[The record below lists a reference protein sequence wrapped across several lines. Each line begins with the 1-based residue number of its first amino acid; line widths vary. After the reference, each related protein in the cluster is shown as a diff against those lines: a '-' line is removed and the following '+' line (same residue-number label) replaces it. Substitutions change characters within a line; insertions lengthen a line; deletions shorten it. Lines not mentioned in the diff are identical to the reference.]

1 MWGPIER
8 LAPTG
13 VSLKATTMIHYP
25 IKAMLVDRNADHL
38 LLMDRALKRSICEL
52 ETIFAGTGKECL
64 DRLSREEV
72 SIVVLDYNLPEID
85 GLRVI
90 ERIREAGYDIPVI
103 MVTGQG
109 DEQVAV
115 KAMKGGAD
123 DYVVKTQGYLK
134 TLPGVLERAIEKH
147 DLEGRL
153 KTAEERYQRLAENA
167 NDLIFATN
175 REGYFTFLT
184 SRAMLLLGFD
194 AEELLGKNFMEFLT
208 PEGRQR
214 AEHELQKD
222 SKDRSPR
229 LLELDFVSK
238 RGEAKSFELS
248 LTTISRGGR
257 IAGFEIIGRDI
268 TQRKAL
274 EQKILQRNRE
284 LTTLLSVTSSI
295 SHSLNIEEVAAI
307 ALEKICEF
315 TGLNCGTIYTLR
327 YSDSALAQ
335 SGAYNMPRSLL
346 QSLDAPG
353 FWNEILEALFR
364 VKTPL
369 LHPALTGVPGG
380 ESLDKLGELC
390 RKEGIRSFIVLPLL
404 FKEKIFGLIFVG
416 SSIQNHVATEQL
428 EILNSICKQISAATA
443 NAGLFNAVREAK
455 TEWETTFDAMSE
467 LICIQDLAG
476 KIIRVNNAMAR
487 RLNVEPR
494 QLVNQEAVDVFNDT
508 NSPWVY
514 HLRTQFY
521 EAGKIVTV
529 EYEDRLLNGIFEI
542 ATTPIYTSDG
552 RLFAW
557 LFVGKDIT
565 EQRQIQSQMVQ
576 VERLKA
582 LGEMASGVAHDFNNI
597 LAGILG
603 KTQVMLNQLERDGG
617 LDLQTWKQ
625 NLKTIEKQAVL
636 GAETVKRIQD
646 FTRIR
651 TDTKFSSVDLN
662 QVVRNAIEI
671 IRPVWKD
678 QREAK
683 GVKIDIQLRP
693 GEIDLV
699 SGIDSEL
706 TEVVVNVLSNAI
718 DAMPEGGVIEITSE
732 NLMVEGSHCVELR
745 VKDSGIGMSNETIQK
760 VFDPFFS
767 TKGPKGI
774 GLGMSVAYGVIT
786 RHQGRILLN
795 SELGRGTTCTIR
807 LPAVEQPEM
816 HVNSQRPSS
825 NEEKKRILVID
836 DEDIIR
842 EFMQEMLV
850 AANFEADVAATG
862 SEGIELFERNTYNLV
877 FSDLG
882 LPGMSGWEV
891 ARILKQR
898 KPDIP
903 LILLSGWGIQ
913 LDDVRVKQSGVD
925 LVLSKP
931 CQMKEILG
939 AVDEVLKRHKGN
951 TV

>member
-1 MWGPIER
+1 MWGTLER
-8 LAPTG
+8 LALTG
-13 VSLKATTMIHYP
+13 VAPKDRTMIYYP
-25 IKAMLVDRNADHL
+25 IKALLVDRTADQL
-38 LLMDRALKRSICEL
+38 LLMERALKRSIREL
-52 ETIFAGTGKECL
+52 ETVSARTGKECL
-64 DRLSREEV
+64 DQLSREEV
-72 SIVVLDYNLPEID
+72 SIVILDYSLPDID
-85 GLRVI
+85 GLGVI
-90 ERIREAGYDIPVI
+90 ERIRKAGYDIPVI

-123 DYVVKTQGYLK
+123 DYVVKTQDYLK
-134 TLPGVLERAIEKH
+134 TLPGVMERAIEKH
-147 DLEGRL
+147 DLQARL
-153 KTAEERYQRLAENA
+153 KASEERYQRLAENA

-184 SRAMLLLGFD
+184 NRAMSLLGFT
-194 AEELLGKNFMEFLT
+194 AEELLGKNLMEFLT

-214 AEHELQKD
+214 AEHEFQKD
-222 SKDRSPR
+222 PRDRSPR
-229 LLELDFVSK
+229 LMELDFMTK
-238 RGEAKSFELS
+238 QGEAKSFELS
-248 LTTISRGGR
+248 LTTVLRAGG

-274 EQKILQRNRE
+274 ERKILERNRE

-307 ALEKICEF
+307 ALERICEF
-315 TGLNCGTIYTLR
+315 TGLNGGTLYTLR
-327 YSDSALAQ
+327 YSDSALVQ
-335 SGAYNMPRSLL
+335 SGIYNLPKSLL
-346 QSLDAPG
+346 QALDAPG

-364 VKTPL
+364 VKAPL
-369 LHPALTGVPGG
+369 LHPNFPGVLEEGV
-380 ESLDKLGELC
+380 LDKLAELC
-390 RKEGIRSFIVLPLL
+390 RKEGINSFIVLPLF
-404 FKEKIFGLIFVG
+404 FKEKLFGLIFAG
-416 SSIQNHVATEQL
+416 SSVQNYVAAEQL

-476 KIIRVNNAMAR
+476 KIIRVNSTMAR
-487 RLNVEPR
+487 RLNIEPR
-494 QLVNQEAVDVFNDT
+494 QLVNRDAVEVFIDPT
-508 NSPWVY
+508 SPWVY
-514 HLRTQFY
+514 HHKTQFY
-521 EAGKIVTV
+521 EDGKIVSV
-529 EYEDRLLNGIFEI
+529 EYEDHLLNGTFEI

-565 EQRQIQSQMVQ
+565 QQRQFQSQMVQ

-603 KTQVMLNQLERDGG
+603 KAQVMLNQLEKNGG

-625 NLKTIEKQAVL
+625 NLKSIEKQAVL

-651 TDTKFSSVDLN
+651 TDKKFTPVDLN
-662 QVVRNAIEI
+662 QVVRNAIDI
-671 IRPVWKD
+671 ARPVWKD
-678 QREAK
+678 QREVK
-683 GVKIDIQLRP
+683 GVKIDIQFLP

-718 DAMPEGGVIEITSE
+718 DAMPEGGVIKVTSQNLLVE
-732 NLMVEGSHCVELR
+732 NSHCVELS
-745 VKDSGIGMSNETIQK
+745 VKDSGIGMSSEVIQR

-786 RHQGRILLN
+786 RHHGRILLN
-795 SELGRGTTCTIR
+795 SELGQGTTCTIR
-807 LPAVEQPEM
+807 LPAAQQPERL
-816 HVNSQRPSS
+816 VNTQKRSS
-825 NEEKKRILVID
+825 NEEKKRVLVID
-836 DEDIIR
+836 DEDVIR
-842 EFMQEMLV
+842 EFMQEML
-850 AANFEADVAATG
+850 AAADFEADVAATG
-862 SEGIELFERNTYNLV
+862 PEGIELFERNTYHLV

-891 ARILKQR
+891 ARILKQK
-898 KPDIP
+898 KPDVP

-931 CQMKEILG
+931 CQIKEILG
-939 AVDEVLKRHKGN
+939 AVDEVLKRPKSN